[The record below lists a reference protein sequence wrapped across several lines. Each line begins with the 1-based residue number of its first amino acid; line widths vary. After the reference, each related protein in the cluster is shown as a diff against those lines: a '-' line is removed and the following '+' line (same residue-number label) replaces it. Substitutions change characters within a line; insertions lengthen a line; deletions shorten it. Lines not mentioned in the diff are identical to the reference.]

1 MTTIINGEDLLL
13 GRMASI
19 VAKRALNGETI
30 AIVNAEKAII
40 SGSRARV
47 LTLYG
52 RKRSRG
58 SREGGPFFPRRPDHI
73 VRRTIRGMLPYK
85 RAPGMEAFKR
95 VKVYVGVPMA
105 LAGQEDGSPRGGACE
120 PAEQIPRPS
129 RSCGEHLPRSQVLG
143 VMRVNGK
150 DNQYQRKEEDR
161 DRKGDVRQE
170 RAGSGINS
178 VPLEYYPMRWCG

>member
-1 MTTIINGEDLLL
+1 MTTIINGEGLLL

-47 LTLYG
+47 LSIYNQ
-52 RKRSRG
+52 KRNRG

-95 VKVYVGVPMA
+95 VKVYVGIPVDLVGKEMEVLEEAHMNRLNTPKTVTV
-105 LAGQEDGSPRGGACE
+105 GAV
-120 PAEQIPRPS
+120 S
-129 RSCGEHLPRSQVLG
+129 TYLG
-143 VMRVNGK
+143 AK
-150 DNQYQRKEEDR
+150 Y
-161 DRKGDVRQE
+161 
-170 RAGSGINS
+170 
-178 VPLEYYPMRWCG
+178 